1 MFLTLPPDT
10 VSQAP
15 SLTLEDVSTVV
26 TTTLKRVFPTLDE
39 EYELTC
45 PSWLCAKLCSF
56 LGSPDAQFSCIE
68 QAHAMVKVLERKDDL
83 LVVLPTGCG
92 KSLLFQLPAFVEQR
106 KMTVVVLPLISLT
119 KDMMQRC
126 TAQGISWEVW
136 RGKWIC
142 LDGRT

>member
-1 MFLTLPPDT
+1 
-10 VSQAP
+10 VSQAS

-26 TTTLKRVFPTLDE
+26 TTTLKRIFPTLDD

-45 PSWLCAKLCSF
+45 PSWLRAKLCSF
-56 LGSPDAQFSCIE
+56 LGSRDAEFTCIE

-92 KSLLFQLPAFVEQR
+92 KSLLFQLPAMVERR

-136 RGKWIC
+136 RGKWTC
-142 LDGRT
+142 LHGRG